1 MSVIQQKNDGSPM
14 KRGISR
20 RWVKVDSFKIYFGGQ
35 IVLGVGGL
43 KLKKGEEIKNDLQIF
58 GMGS

>member
-1 MSVIQQKNDGSPM
+1 M
-14 KRGISR
+14 
-20 RWVKVDSFKIYFGGQ
+20 DSFKIYFGGQ

-43 KLKKGEEIKNDLQIF
+43 KVKKGEEIKKDFQIF